1 MIHKRE
7 KRNTNNIKKT
17 EEIIQTAEKD
27 TKYSLTVDNIKDKIF
42 GHIDTV
48 SPKDKKLIKI
58 LKDEIR
64 TYISL
69 PEKNSRK
76 GIESL
81 KNQASILEKLRADV
95 SPVVQDNISEI
106 ISSLHSEYKSLKVEI
121 DKKIHVIWIAGAP
134 PETITK
140 YAKAYKAAYPD
151 FSFNL
156 WIDLT
161 HLQLMN
167 LTLN

>member
-69 PEKNSRK
+69 PEK
-76 GIESL
+76 I
-81 KNQASILEKLRADV
+81 AEKA
-95 SPVVQDNISEI
+95 
-106 ISSLHSEYKSLKVEI
+106 LKV
-121 DKKIHVIWIAGAP
+121 
-134 PETITK
+134 
-140 YAKAYKAAYPD
+140 
-151 FSFNL
+151 
-156 WIDLT
+156 
-161 HLQLMN
+161 
-167 LTLN
+167 